1 MLSEI
6 SRSQRGRYYMIHL
19 YEAATVV
26 RFIET
31 ESRML
36 VARGWGTGRWR
47 VYRVNMYRVLV
58 LQDEKVLEM
67 DSGDACKER
76 RSGMISWCQDRPP
89 FLKL

>member
-1 MLSEI
+1 MTHATAWMNLEDNMLSEI

-36 VARGWGTGRWR
+36 VARGWGNQASER
-47 VYRVNMYRVLV
+47 
-58 LQDEKVLEM
+58 EM
-67 DSGDACKER
+67 ES
-76 RSGMISWCQDRPP
+76 
-89 FLKL
+89 L